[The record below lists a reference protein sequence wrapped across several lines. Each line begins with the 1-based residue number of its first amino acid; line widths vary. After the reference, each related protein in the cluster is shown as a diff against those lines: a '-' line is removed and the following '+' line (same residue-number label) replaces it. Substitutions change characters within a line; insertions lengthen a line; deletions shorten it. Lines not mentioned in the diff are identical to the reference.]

1 MTENRGWTR
10 EKGEGRVGFM
20 ITLIIVGVAIFL
32 GVKVIP
38 VRIAAYEFRDVLR
51 EEARYG
57 AVRNSD
63 DVVTKRI
70 MDKAVELEIPLDK
83 KNLKVSRTPTQM
95 VITANYEQ
103 PIDLKVTTY
112 VYRFNET
119 EKAPLF

>member
-1 MTENRGWTR
+1 MTRIRGRWNQ
-10 EKGEGRVGFM
+10 KGEGRVGLM
-20 ITLIIVGVAIFL
+20 ITLIIVAVAVFL

-38 VRIAAYEFRDVLR
+38 VRIAAYEFRDVMR

-63 DVVTKRI
+63 EVVAKRI
-70 MDKAVELEIPLDK
+70 LQKAAELEIPLKK
-83 KNLKVSRTPTQM
+83 KNLKVKRTHSQM
-95 VITANYEQ
+95 VISATYEQ

-112 VYRFNET
+112 VYKFRET

>member
-1 MTENRGWTR
+1 MNGNRGWSN
-10 EKGEGRVGFM
+10 EKGEGRIGLM
-20 ITLIIVGVAIFL
+20 ITLIIVAVSIFL

-63 DVVTKRI
+63 DLVTKRI
-70 MDKAVELEIPLDK
+70 LEKAAELEIPLK
-83 KNLKVSRTPTQM
+83 KQDLKVSRTPGQM
-95 VITANYEQ
+95 VITASYEQ

-112 VYRFNET
+112 VYKFKET

>member
-1 MTENRGWTR
+1 MTDKRGWKN
-10 EKGEGRVGFM
+10 EKGEGRVGLM

-63 DVVTKRI
+63 EVVTKRI
-70 MDKAVELEIPLDK
+70 LQKAAELEIPLKK
-83 KNLKVSRTPTQM
+83 KNLKVRRTPAQM
-95 VITANYEQ
+95 VISATYEQ

-112 VYRFNET
+112 VYKFEET